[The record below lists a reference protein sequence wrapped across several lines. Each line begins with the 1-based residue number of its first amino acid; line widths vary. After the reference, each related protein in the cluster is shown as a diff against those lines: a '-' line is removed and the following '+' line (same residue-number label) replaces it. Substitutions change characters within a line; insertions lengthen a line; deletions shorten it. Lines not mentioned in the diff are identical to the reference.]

1 MELITRLS
9 LLQTKSATLKVS
21 RLTITDELMIC
32 HTQDEQANYY
42 TTDEPMICH
51 TQGEQANY
59 YTTDEPMICHTR
71 GEQANYYTTDEPMI
85 CHTRGEQ
92 ANYYT
97 TVAVPSLVYCN
108 SLSKNKHNWGQLL
121 WYYYIV

>member
-21 RLTITDELMIC
+21 RLTITDEPMIC
-32 HTQDEQANYY
+32 HTQD
-42 TTDEPMICH
+42 
-51 TQGEQANY
+51 
-59 YTTDEPMICHTR
+59 
-71 GEQANYYTTDEPMI
+71 EQANYYTTDEPMI

>member
-21 RLTITDELMIC
+21 RLTITDEPMIC
-32 HTQDEQANYY
+32 HTQD
-42 TTDEPMICH
+42 
-51 TQGEQANY
+51 EQANY